1 MHEGARAHRLGV
13 AGSPGVA
20 EDVIVA
26 RDTLISRETCKPFH
40 IAHVSTAMSLDVI
53 RLRVRRCAR
62 RGRRSVRGFRAASF
76 AVDHRR
82 ARQRLPRRRERSISP
97 LRAEDDAAAL
107 SRRGPRRCTI
117 DAASATYHAPHTRS
131 EKARLLAEAPVGF
144 TGLEIALGAYAL
156 ALPDLPLDRFVALLS
171 TNPARILNVA
181 GGTLR
186 VGAQADITVF
196 GDREWTVDATR
207 FYSLGRNTPFDGWR
221 LPRRAIATIVGGRVI
236 MRDGV
241 VATQTAAR

>member
-1 MHEGARAHRLGV
+1 
-13 AGSPGVA
+13 
-20 EDVIVA
+20 VIVA
-26 RDTLISRETCKPFH
+26 RDTLISRETGKPFH

-53 RLRVRRCAR
+53 RFARARGATITCEAAPHHLLLTDERVT
-62 RGRRSVRGFRAASF
+62 GFRADAK
-76 AVDHRR
+76 VN
-82 ARQRLPRRRERSISP
+82 PP

-107 SRRGPRRCTI
+107 RDAVRDGTI
-117 DAASATYHAPHTRS
+117 DALATDHAPHTRS